1 MTSPLPIKIYNTLT
15 RKVEDFTPVQPG
27 KVGMYLCGITPYGL
41 SHVGNARTMIVF
53 DTFRRFLK
61 AAGYDVKFVRNFT
74 DIDDKIIKRAQDENR
89 SWQSV
94 AQEFIQAF
102 REDMAGLN
110 VEAADEEPLVSDT
123 LPEIV
128 EIIDRLVKK
137 DHAYINSANQDVV
150 YAIDSFKNYGKLANR
165 KLEEQQAG
173 ARVEVEPGKKNP
185 FDFVLWK
192 QAKPGEPSWP
202 SPWGAGRPGWHIECS
217 AMSCKHLEGDK
228 RSFDIHGGGM
238 DLQFPHHEC
247 EIAQSEGAYDH
258 RYVNYWMHVAFINMA
273 GEKMSK
279 SIGNIMTVKEV
290 LERFDGRAIRL
301 NMLMTHYR
309 QQLEFSEESVGQAA
323 KGLRRI
329 DGCVERLKNKFNI
342 TETLSEY
349 LRHAHEFIKRSSTE
363 GDWPPLVLGNLQNDF
378 NTSIALEGVF
388 RTISEVN
395 IDALV
400 TPGEAEKRFLYL
412 LFSLDVLGL
421 LPSQWPAL
429 FNENDLSSEVRTL
442 LDEIDSARAEK
453 NFTKSD
459 ALRLVLEKDYGGK
472 VSITPEGAKWSKD

>member
-279 SIGNIMTVKEV
+279 SLGNIMTVREA
-290 LERFDGRAIRL
+290 LERLRGRAIRL
-301 NMLMTHYR
+301 CILQTHYR
-309 QQLEFSEESVGQAA
+309 QPLDFSVQSIEQSQRAYFKLLAGVENVWDGEADSSRMARFMAALSNDFGTPQAVAIMFETLAASKKVISDEAKGSLVATLRQMINILGLGGVSYQLEIMQSSVGLESRLSNEQIEQLIEQRIEA
-323 KGLRRI
+323 RRNKDWANSDRI
-329 DGCVERLKNKFNI
+329 RHELELSGVIIKDTPDGQTSWER
-342 TETLSEY
+342 
-349 LRHAHEFIKRSSTE
+349 
-363 GDWPPLVLGNLQNDF
+363 G
-378 NTSIALEGVF
+378 
-388 RTISEVN
+388 
-395 IDALV
+395 
-400 TPGEAEKRFLYL
+400 
-412 LFSLDVLGL
+412 
-421 LPSQWPAL
+421 
-429 FNENDLSSEVRTL
+429 
-442 LDEIDSARAEK
+442 
-453 NFTKSD
+453 
-459 ALRLVLEKDYGGK
+459 
-472 VSITPEGAKWSKD
+472 